1 MGVQCLATARDVFKK
16 LISVLVLN
24 FYLAK
29 RNLSK
34 GKGGVLKILCA
45 FSLSF
50 NKVQDHPSHS
60 FLLLRL
66 FR

>member
-1 MGVQCLATARDVFKK
+1 MGVQCLAVARDAFKK

-34 GKGGVLKILCA
+34 GKGGILKILCA
-45 FSLSF
+45 NFL
-50 NKVQDHPSHS
+50 
-60 FLLLRL
+60 FLLIWSRTIQVILSSY
-66 FR
+66 

>member
-1 MGVQCLATARDVFKK
+1 MGVQCLAVARGVFKK

-45 FSLSF
+45 FFSF
-50 NKVQDHPSHS
+50 
-60 FLLLRL
+60 F
-66 FR
+66 